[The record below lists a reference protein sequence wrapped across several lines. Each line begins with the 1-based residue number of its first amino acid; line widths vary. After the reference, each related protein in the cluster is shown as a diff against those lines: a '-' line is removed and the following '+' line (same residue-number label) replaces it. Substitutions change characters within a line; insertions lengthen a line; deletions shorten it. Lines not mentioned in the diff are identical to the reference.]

1 MAKSDIEK
9 QIRNI
14 LSIAEEQFPHDDYH
28 NTLAIWVNSDNDLCV
43 TLRNDDGE
51 PLSNFKKEVLDV
63 SGKTLPSILD
73 QLLGFVSAESQRYI
87 IKDGKKFELVL
98 VEEPKTQD
106 ELIRCDDCRSYLS
119 DCTCC
124 EECGQV
130 EGNCECCED
139 CEMLDCE
146 CDY

>member
-9 QIRNI
+9 QIR
-14 LSIAEEQFPHDDYH
+14 SIYQ
-28 NTLAIWVNSDNDLCV
+28 LQK
-43 TLRNDDGE
+43 
-51 PLSNFKKEVLDV
+51 SNV
-63 SGKTLPSILD
+63 SGKILPSILD

-98 VEEPKTQD
+98 IEESKAQD
-106 ELIRCDDCRSYLS
+106 EMIRCDDCYSYLS

-124 EECGQV
+124 KECGQV

-139 CEMLDCE
+139 CEMLECE